1 MQEIRELLAQLKLS
15 VQIDI
20 AIAEKLEE
28 IEKRLYALEENM
40 KLARGANKSNA
51 LRLGEL
57 TLALADLRQEVNRKN
72 G

>member
-1 MQEIRELLAQLKLS
+1 MQEIRELLAQMKLS
-15 VQIDI
+15 VQVDI

-57 TLALADLRQEVNRKN
+57 TLAFADLRQEVNGKN

>member
-15 VQIDI
+15 VQVDI
-20 AIAEKLEE
+20 AIADKLEE

>member
-20 AIAEKLEE
+20 AIADKLEE